1 MRATTRPKVLRPR
14 AVALTVLAA
23 LGLCGCRETASTL
36 YDGVSAVAASQET
49 RYAPGFTEEKF
60 REVAVGQSREDVR
73 TRLGEPLKAWTVAS
87 SEHWA
92 YSDSPSDGDYWVRR
106 VSFDSSGRV
115 SEVAA
120 ELYVD

>member
-1 MRATTRPKVLRPR
+1 MRLRFEPSH
-14 AVALTVLAA
+14 
-23 LGLCGCRETASTL
+23 GQP
-36 YDGVSAVAASQET
+36 AASVF
-49 RYAPGFTEEKF
+49 P
-60 REVAVGQSREDVR
+60 
-73 TRLGEPLKAWTVAS
+73 EPTVAGAS
-87 SEHWA
+87 IHGRTAASGEHWA